1 MLSAVTAA
9 ATMPVRASLPAAN
22 AAVAAE
28 SASAASLSM
37 LSCHPC
43 QSQMTC
49 FTRCRLAKVRSLPA
63 YGQGARKLYRRLAR
77 VARPVTQAEGL
88 IERARLLL
96 KLFVFSETNTI
107 IKQHDRQS
115 IIGDVLLRLELLAI
129 FHRLLKEWEGF
140 RRLSI
145 LQKESPY
152 TPMGLYAEIH
162 RAKSKRLDRCTNLVL
177 AFAILGSRFSAS
189 WNLER
194 DSSSLFS
201 RRKLSPCSLNSSARE
216 Y

>member
-1 MLSAVTAA
+1 MPIADDLLHPLQVGEGAIAA
-9 ATMPVRASLPAAN
+9 GIRSRRA
-22 AAVAAE
+22 
-28 SASAASLSM
+28 
-37 LSCHPC
+37 
-43 QSQMTC
+43 
-49 FTRCRLAKVRSLPA
+49 
-63 YGQGARKLYRRLAR
+63 KLYRRLAR

-88 IERARLLL
+88 IERAGLLL

-107 IKQHDRQS
+107 VKQHDRQS

-189 WNLER
+189 WTLER
-194 DSSSLFS
+194 PYTTFHTS
-201 RRKLSPCSLNSSARE
+201 
-216 Y
+216 